1 MKRMILF
8 VVSCFMIF
16 AATGQQL
23 FEGKITYEF
32 SLLGEGTEAYSM
44 FMPTSMT
51 IDALKGNSN
60 VELQGGFTAGI
71 GRNFTNI
78 KKNKTYRVVD
88 EEETVYESTI
98 EETSPT
104 NQTIVKLNETATI
117 AGFICEKYAIT
128 QIVDGN
134 SSISYVW
141 VNTDFY
147 MTATTNRN
155 GGLGGLLAING
166 VPGLCLK
173 VESVSEGITVSITA
187 TDVSFEKPSKNLF
200 KLPKKYKVVPETSIG
215 M

>member
-1 MKRMILF
+1 MKKF
-8 VVSCFMIF
+8 VLVLVSIFLIF

-23 FEGKITYEF
+23 FEGRITYEF
-32 SLLGEGTEAYSM
+32 NLSGEGSEAFSM

-60 VELQGGFTAGI
+60 VEFQGGFTAGI

-88 EEETVYESTI
+88 EEETVYESVI
-98 EETSPT
+98 EESSPSD
-104 NQTIVKLNETATI
+104 QTIVKLDETATI
-117 AGFICEKYAIT
+117 AGFVCQKYAIT

-134 SSISYVW
+134 TSVSYAW
-141 VNTDFY
+141 VHTDFY
-147 MTATTNRN
+147 MTPATNRN

-173 VESVSEGITVSITA
+173 VESVSEGITVSLTA
-187 TDVSFEKPSKNLF
+187 THVSFERPSKNLF
-200 KLPKKYKVVPETSIG
+200 KIPKKYKVLPEPTG